1 MKSPTYR
8 RLCRRSATWVPET
21 GSSRPG
27 SRADSS
33 LSDKPKRL
41 GYLSPMPTILRLGG
55 LRIVIYPN
63 DHPPAHVHVI
73 GPGWEVVIDVVR
85 LELREAI
92 GCTERDA
99 RQTLRLVAEHR
110 DDLLEAWRRIH
121 D

>member
-1 MKSPTYR
+1 M
-8 RLCRRSATWVPET
+8 
-21 GSSRPG
+21 
-27 SRADSS
+27 
-33 LSDKPKRL
+33 